1 MITQGMYGYPVG
13 GMYAGRNPSRN
24 IPMIKG
30 GVDRF
35 KQTLQSAALR
45 CSESMDSIFEE
56 ASMEY
61 DVPVNLLKAVAKAES
76 DFNPNATSPK
86 GAAGVMQL
94 MPATARSLGVAN
106 PYDARSN
113 IMGGAKYLKDMLN
126 RHGSVELALAAY
138 NAGSGNVKKY
148 GGIPPF
154 KETQNYVKKIMG
166 YLGQE
171 LTAGRMVST
180 GGTLNEA
187 DRYAY
192 KMTIGGKDFY
202 ISKMENAENS
212 DMLSGGAASDDLY
225 GMASLGGVMDEK
237 NCQYLVELLRF
248 RMQTSLS
255 GVSTF
260 SSDDMGFI

>member
-1 MITQGMYGYPVG
+1 MLTQRMYGYPVG
-13 GMYAGRNPSRN
+13 GAYTGGNLSRN
-24 IPMIKG
+24 IPTVKG
-30 GVDRF
+30 GVDGF

-45 CSESMDSIFEE
+45 CSESMDSIFDE
-56 ASMEY
+56 ASRQY
-61 DVPVNLLKAVAKAES
+61 GVPSNLLKAVAKAES

-94 MPATARSLGVAN
+94 MPATAKSLGVAN

-171 LTAGRMVST
+171 LSADRMVMT
-180 GGTLNEA
+180 GGSLDGA

-192 KMTIGGKDFY
+192 KMTIGGKDYY
-202 ISKMENAENS
+202 ISRIEGADNS
-212 DMLSGGAASDDLY
+212 DLLSGDAADNSLH
-225 GMASLGGVMDEK
+225 GMTSQGGVMDEK
-237 NCQYLVELLRF
+237 SCQYLVELLRF
-248 RMQTSLS
+248 RMQTALS